1 MPMRIELLLSVLV
14 VAVALGWWWS
24 WRNGRFTAVSDR
36 VAAVAHETD
45 DAPAPPAST
54 VTPQLTPQ
62 ELGVE
67 PGTRATFV
75 QLSSEVC
82 APCRR
87 TAVVLSTLAADHP
100 GVVHVELDVEQNLE
114 LVRRFHVLRTPT
126 VLVLGPDATVRGRM
140 SGAVSHHHAIASL
153 ESLGQCPGGAR
164 AR

>member
-1 MPMRIELLLSVLV
+1 MQTRIELLLAVLV
-14 VAVALGWWWS
+14 LAGALGWWWS

-45 DAPAPPAST
+45 DVPSASSPQ
-54 VTPQLTPQ
+54 VTPA
-62 ELGVE
+62 ELGVA
-67 PGTRATFV
+67 PGARATFV

-87 TAVVLSTLAADHP
+87 TAVVLSSVAADHP
-100 GVVHVELDVEQNLE
+100 GVVHVELDVEEHLE

-126 VLVLGPDATVRGRM
+126 VLVLGPDGTVCGRM

-153 ESLGQCPGGAR
+153 ESVDQCPDGAR
-164 AR
+164 AH

>member
-1 MPMRIELLLSVLV
+1 MQTRIELLLGVLV
-14 VAVALGWWWS
+14 VAGALGWLWS

-36 VAAVAHETD
+36 IAAVAHETD
-45 DAPAPPAST
+45 DAPVPAAAQG
-54 VTPQLTPQ
+54 TPEVTPQ

-87 TAVVLSTLAADHP
+87 TATVLSAVAGDHP
-100 GVVHVELDVEQNLE
+100 GVVHVELDVEQHLE

-126 VLVLGPDATVRGRM
+126 VLVLGPDGTVRGRM

>member
-1 MPMRIELLLSVLV
+1 MQTRIELLLAVLV
-14 VAVALGWWWS
+14 LAGALGWWWS

-45 DAPAPPAST
+45 DAPVPTAPQ
-54 VTPQLTPQ
+54 VTPQ

-67 PGTRATFV
+67 PGDRATFV

-87 TAVVLSTLAADHP
+87 TAAVLSAIAADHP
-100 GVVHVELDVEQNLE
+100 GIVHVELDVERHLE

-126 VLVLGPDATVRGRM
+126 VLVLGPDGTVCGRM

-164 AR
+164 AN

>member
-1 MPMRIELLLSVLV
+1 MPMRIELLLGVLV
-14 VAVALGWWWS
+14 VAGVLGWWWS
-24 WRNGRFTAVSDR
+24 WRNGRFTAVSGR
-36 VAAVAHETD
+36 VAAAAHETD
-45 DAPAPPAST
+45 DAPVATAPQ
-54 VTPQLTPQ
+54 VTPQ

-67 PGTRATFV
+67 PGARATFV

-87 TAVVLSTLAADHP
+87 TAAVLSALAADQP
-100 GVVHVELDVEQNLE
+100 GVVHVELDVEQHLE

-126 VLVLGPDATVRGRM
+126 VLVLGPDGNVCGRM

-164 AR
+164 AH

>member
-1 MPMRIELLLSVLV
+1 MQTRIELLLGVLI
-14 VAVALGWWWS
+14 VAGLLGWWWS
-24 WRNGRFTAVSDR
+24 RRNGRFTAVSDR

-45 DAPAPPAST
+45 DSPVPTASR
-54 VTPQLTPQ
+54 VNPQLSPQ

-67 PGTRATFV
+67 PGARATFV

-87 TAVVLSTLAADHP
+87 TAVVLSAIAADHP
-100 GVVHVELDVEQNLE
+100 GIVHVELDVEQHLE

-126 VLVLGPDATVRGRM
+126 VLVLGPDGTVCGRM

-164 AR
+164 AS